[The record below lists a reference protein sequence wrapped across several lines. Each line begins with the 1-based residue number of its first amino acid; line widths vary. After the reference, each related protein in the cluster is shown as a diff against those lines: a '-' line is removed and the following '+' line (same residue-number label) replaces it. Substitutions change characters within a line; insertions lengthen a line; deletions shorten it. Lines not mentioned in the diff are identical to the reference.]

1 MCICVYGIGK
11 LAIEKYLFLYY
22 LLHSIKYVVLR
33 VSNSYGERQKLYG
46 NQGAVG
52 VFLGKALKGE
62 KIPIWG
68 DGKII
73 RDYIHADD
81 VARAMISAMESEIK
95 ADVINIGS
103 GTGKNLLDIISY
115 LEKYLNK
122 NIDVEYLDPRISD
135 VPVNILDIS
144 KAKQKLDWSPQ
155 IFLEKG
161 IKRMVEH
168 FL

>member
-11 LAIEKYLFLYY
+11 LAIEKYLSLYY
-22 LLHSIKYVVLR
+22 LLHGIEYVALR
-33 VSNSYGERQKLYG
+33 VSNPYGERQKLHG

-81 VARAMISAMESEIK
+81 VVRAMISAMESEIK
-95 ADVINIGS
+95 SDVINIGS
-103 GTGKNLLDIISY
+103 GTGKNLVDILSY
-115 LEKYLNK
+115 LETYLDK
-122 NIDVEYLDPRISD
+122 KIDVEYLEPRIAD

-144 KAKQKLDWSPQ
+144 KAKIKLDWSPQ
-155 IFLEKG
+155 ISLESG
-161 IKRMVEH
+161 IKSMVER